1 MSTAPMNT
9 DERLDRIESEI
20 GLLKAD
26 VSDLKKG
33 QAEIK
38 TTLSQVMQLLAR
50 IDGRLDEQRATI
62 NALIPMRLAAVPPA
76 AE

>member
-1 MSTAPMNT
+1 MNT
-9 DERLDRIESEI
+9 DERLDRIESDI
-20 GLLKAD
+20 GILKAD
-26 VSDLKKG
+26 LSDLKKG

-62 NALIPMRLAAVPPA
+62 NALIPVRLAAVPPA